1 VCRIISSFNDK
12 RGDHAMNET
21 IPTNAASNTRPRG
34 RALGFVAGAA
44 FMCVLSAG
52 VGAGAATLVTS
63 AQIKDGTIVG
73 RDVRNGGL
81 TGADL
86 KNGSVTTK
94 DLKDGTVAS
103 VDLKDGTVASA
114 DLQDGSLATAD
125 LATATRA
132 DLLQD
137 EIPSG
142 TTVTGIG
149 YFDSQSDVSG
159 DFGFSITLPGR
170 AHAPLTAAMVNF
182 PGGTSGIYNDDPSGC
197 TGTKDAPTAPPGEV
211 CLYLIAHPNDI
222 TNVRGDSLYN
232 QPSDLG
238 FSVRWNDSAGA
249 SADTYI
255 SLVWAY
261 TAP

>member
-1 VCRIISSFNDK
+1 
-12 RGDHAMNET
+12 MNET
-21 IPTNAASNTRPRG
+21 IPSHFAPATRRG
-34 RALGFVAGAA
+34 GRTLGFVAGAA

-73 RDVRNGGL
+73 RDVKNGGL

-86 KNGSVTTK
+86 KDGSVTSK
-94 DLKDGTVAS
+94 DLKNGTVTSAD
-103 VDLKDGTVASA
+103 VKDGSLAGA

-137 EIPSG
+137 TIPSG

-149 YFDSQSDVSG
+149 YFDTQSDVTG
-159 DFGFSITLPGR
+159 DFGFAIALPGR
-170 AHAPLTAAMVNF
+170 AHAPLTTSMVNF
-182 PGGTSGIYNDDPSGC
+182 PGGTTGIYNDDPSGC
-197 TGTKDAPTAPPGEV
+197 TGTNEAPTAPPGEV
-211 CLYLIAHPNDI
+211 CLYLIAHSTDI
-222 TNVRGDSLYN
+222 TNVRGDQLYN
-232 QPSDLG
+232 QASDLG
-238 FSVRWNDSAGA
+238 FSVRWNDTAA
-249 SADTYI
+249 DSADTYV

>member
-1 VCRIISSFNDK
+1 MND
-12 RGDHAMNET
+12 T
-21 IPTNAASNTRPRG
+21 TPTHSVPTTRSRG

-63 AQIKDGTIVG
+63 AQIKDSTIVG
-73 RDVRNGGL
+73 RDVKNGGL

-86 KNGSVTTK
+86 KDGSVTTK
-94 DLKDGTVAS
+94 DLKNGTVNSA
-103 VDLKDGTVASA
+103 DLKDGSVDSV
-114 DLQDGSLATAD
+114 DVKDGSLATGD

-137 EIPSG
+137 TIPSG

-149 YFDSQSDVSG
+149 YFDSQSDVPG
-159 DFGFSITLPGR
+159 DFGFAVTLPGR
-170 AHAPLTAAMVNF
+170 AHAPLTSAMVNF
-182 PGGTSGIYNDDPSGC
+182 PGGTSGIFNDDPSGC
-197 TGTKDAPTAPPGEV
+197 TGTKEAPTAPPGEV
-211 CLYLIAHPNDI
+211 CLYLIAHPTDI
-222 TNVRGDSLYN
+222 SNVRGQSLYN
-232 QPSDLG
+232 QNSDLG
-238 FSVRWNDSAGA
+238 FAVRWNDSAVA
-249 SADTYI
+249 SADTYV